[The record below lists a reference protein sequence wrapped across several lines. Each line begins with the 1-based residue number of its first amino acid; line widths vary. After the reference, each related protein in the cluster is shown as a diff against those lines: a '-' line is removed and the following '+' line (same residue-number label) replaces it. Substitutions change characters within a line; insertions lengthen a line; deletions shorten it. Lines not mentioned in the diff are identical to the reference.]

1 LKQKA
6 INQLK
11 LVIGLASVLAIAGL
25 SLIALPGS
33 TQGQCGSVVDGNVLQ
48 NPGFEQGTAGWGFF
62 TDGQASFSLTADAY
76 ECSQAV
82 EIAIQARGSNV
93 QLFQTGI
100 ALQPATTYRLSLAA
114 RSSSGR
120 DVQLFVHRH
129 DAPHTNYGLSGAN
142 LDLTPD
148 WQVFNVE
155 FTTENFSEPVNDARL
170 RIWLARTN
178 EPDEVYYFDQITLV
192 PLSEPPPPPTETPE
206 PAATSQSTDTP
217 PPSPTNTPV
226 ASSTPTASPT
236 TVPTNT
242 AVPTSTAEPTQT
254 ATATSEPSSNFSQA
268 ICDGP
273 VSGNVIQNPGFEQGG
288 TRWSFF
294 TDGQGSFTTTTTNPY
309 ECDRSA
315 EVTIQAGG
323 SNVQLFQTGI
333 ALHPAT
339 TYRLSLAAR
348 SSSGRDVQLF
358 IHRHT
363 APNTNYG
370 LGGVN
375 LDLTPDWQMFNIEFT
390 TQNFSQP
397 VNDARL
403 RIWLAR
409 TNEPGEAYFFDHI
422 VLVPLSSAPPTA
434 TTSAPAATATQTS
447 TSAPTATPTHTPAA
461 TSTTTPTPSNTP
473 TATNTP
479 VPTNTT
485 APTLTA
491 TATSSSSGSCP
502 GPVSGNGIQNP
513 GFEQGGANWSF
524 FSDGQ
529 ASFTTTTTNPYECL
543 RSAEIAIQAR
553 GSNVQLFQPGITL
566 QPDTTYRL
574 SLAARSSTGRDVQL
588 FLHRHTSPNTN
599 YGLNNVTLDLTPQWQ
614 YFQVEFTTRN
624 FTSEV
629 NNGRLR
635 IWLAQSNEAG
645 EVYYFDRVVLV
656 PVGGSPAT
664 PTPTAQSSPPANT
677 PTATPTA
684 QPTSRPTN
692 TPTPL
697 PQATATAT
705 PAPTT
710 SPPNNNNKE
719 LLVYDW
725 NKPVLK
731 SDKGFPW
738 DTPPMENGNWITP
751 INYAEGTFYFRAEV
765 RKMPTNKDMRLQ
777 FCIWQYKNTLENCS
791 RTELISYKGSKVVA
805 TWSQDVQKLWKKNGN
820 IIDWANPRMRNGTPI
835 KTSQGLPVSPFNNWN
850 WNGENPDHW
859 FPMDLRFTVVVVAK
873 GQTFSGWDKYIK

>member
-6 INQLK
+6 INQSN
-11 LVIGLASVLAIAGL
+11 LVVGLLLALTITGL

-33 TQGQCGSVVDGNVLQ
+33 TQGQCGSAIDGNILQ
-48 NPGFEQGTAGWGFF
+48 NPGFEQGATGWSFF

-100 ALQPATTYRLSLAA
+100 PLQPATTYRLSLAA
-114 RSSSGR
+114 RSSTGR

-129 DAPHTNYGLSGAN
+129 DAPHTNYGLGGAN

-178 EPDEVYYFDQITLV
+178 EPGEVYYFDQIALV
-192 PLSEPPPPPTETPE
+192 PLSAPPPLPTDTPEPTATPPPPTPTPL
-206 PAATSQSTDTP
+206 
-217 PPSPTNTPV
+217 PTNTAEAPTH
-226 ASSTPTASPT
+226 TP
-236 TVPTNT
+236 VPTNT
-242 AVPTSTAEPTQT
+242 STPADTVGPTQT
-254 ATATSEPSSNFSQA
+254 ATTEPLVNSSQA
-268 ICDGP
+268 SCNGP
-273 VSGNVIQNPGFEQGG
+273 VSGNVIENADFEQGG
-288 TRWSFF
+288 TRWNFF
-294 TDGQGSFTTTTTNPY
+294 TDGQGAFTTTTANPF
-309 ECDRSA
+309 ECLLSA
-315 EVTIQAGG
+315 EVAIQARG

-333 ALHPAT
+333 SLQPAT

-358 IHRHT
+358 LHQHT
-363 APNTNYG
+363 APHTNYG
-370 LGGVN
+370 LSGAV
-375 LDLTPDWQMFNIEFT
+375 LDLTPDWQVFNVEFT
-390 TQNFSQP
+390 TQNFRQP

-409 TNEPGEAYFFDHI
+409 TNEPGEVYYFDHV

-434 TTSAPAATATQTS
+434 TTGAPAATATQIS
-447 TSAPTATPTHTPAA
+447 TTAPTASPTHTPAA
-461 TSTTTPTPSNTP
+461 TSTSTPAPTNTPTPTHTP
-473 TATNTP
+473 I
-479 VPTNTT
+479 PTNTT
-485 APTLTA
+485 APTQLPTA
-491 TATSSSSGSCP
+491 TPTSSSSGSCP

-614 YFQVEFTTRN
+614 HFQVEFTTRN

-645 EVYYFDRVVLV
+645 EVYYFDHVVLV
-656 PVGGSPAT
+656 PVGGSPPA
-664 PTPTAQSSPPANT
+664 PSPTAPSSQPTNT
-677 PTATPTA
+677 PTPTA

-719 LLVYDW
+719 LLVFDW

-751 INYAEGTFYFRAEV
+751 VNYAEGTFYFRAEV
-765 RKMPTNKDMRLQ
+765 RNMPTHKDMRLQ